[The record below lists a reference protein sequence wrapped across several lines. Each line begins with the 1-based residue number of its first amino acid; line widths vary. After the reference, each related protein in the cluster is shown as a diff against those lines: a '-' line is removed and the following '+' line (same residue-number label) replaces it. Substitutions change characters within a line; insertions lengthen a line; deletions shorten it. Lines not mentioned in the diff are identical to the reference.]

1 MPWIQIS
8 MRLGHARAEQAS
20 QDLSEL
26 GAAAVT
32 LEDAED
38 TPVLEPA
45 PGATPLWPDVIVTAM
60 FELDQGPLMERIRQL
75 PAWSARKGFQ
85 VSALP
90 DRAWEREWLK
100 DFRPMRFGRNLW
112 VLPGDSATPD
122 PDAITL
128 RLDPGLAFGTGTHA
142 TTALC
147 LEWLDDHPPAGLR
160 VVDYGCG
167 SGILGIAAALLGAAS
182 VIAVDN
188 DPQALTATVANA
200 LRNGVGDMITVG
212 PSTDTLARADL
223 LLANILAGPLA
234 QLASDFARAIETGGT
249 VVLSGILA
257 GQADEVATAYEPWFL
272 IDEISERDG
281 WVRISAQRKET
292 G

>member
-1 MPWIQIS
+1 

>member
-1 MPWIQIS
+1 
-8 MRLGHARAEQAS
+8 MRLDHARAEEAS
-20 QDLSEL
+20 QDLSDL

-38 TPVLEPA
+38 SPVLEPP

-60 FELDQGPLMERIRQL
+60 FELEQRSLMERIRQL
-75 PAWSARKGFQ
+75 PAWPARKGFQ
-85 VSALP
+85 VSALA

-100 DFRPMRFGRNLW
+100 DFQPMRFGRNLW
-112 VLPGDSATPD
+112 VLPGDSASPN

-147 LEWLDDHPPAGLR
+147 LEWLDEHPPVGLR

-182 VIAVDN
+182 VIAVDI
-188 DPQALTATVANA
+188 DPQAQTATVANA
-200 LRNGVGDMITVG
+200 RRNGVDDRIAIR
-212 PSTDTLARADL
+212 PSTETLARTDL

-234 QLASDFARAIETGGT
+234 ELASGFARAIETGGT

-257 GQADEVATAYEPWFL
+257 GQATEVASAYEPWFL
-272 IDEISERDG
+272 IDEIGEQDG

>member
-45 PGATPLWPDVIVTAM
+45 LGATPLWPDVIVTAM

>member
-112 VLPGDSATPD
+112 VLPGDSASPD
-122 PDAITL
+122 PDSITL

>member
-1 MPWIQIS
+1 

-45 PGATPLWPDVIVTAM
+45 LGATPLWPDVIVTAM

>member
-1 MPWIQIS
+1 

-112 VLPGDSATPD
+112 VLPGDSASPD

>member
-1 MPWIQIS
+1 
-8 MRLGHARAEQAS
+8 MRLDHARAEEAS
-20 QDLSEL
+20 QDLSDL

-38 TPVLEPA
+38 SPVLEPP

-60 FELDQGPLMERIRQL
+60 FELEQRSLMERIRQL
-75 PAWSARKGFQ
+75 PAWPARKGFQ
-85 VSALP
+85 VSALA

-100 DFRPMRFGRNLW
+100 DFQPMRFGRNLW
-112 VLPGDSATPD
+112 VLPGDSASPN

-147 LEWLDDHPPAGLR
+147 LEWLDEHPPVGLR

-182 VIAVDN
+182 VIAVDI
-188 DPQALTATVANA
+188 DPQAQTATVANA
-200 LRNGVGDMITVG
+200 RRNGVDDRIAIR
-212 PSTDTLARADL
+212 PSTETLARIDL

-234 QLASDFARAIETGGT
+234 ELASGFARAIETGGT

-257 GQADEVATAYEPWFL
+257 GQATEVASAYEPWFL
-272 IDEISERDG
+272 IDEIGEQDG

>member
-1 MPWIQIS
+1 
-8 MRLGHARAEQAS
+8 MRLDHARAEEAS
-20 QDLSEL
+20 QDLSDL

-38 TPVLEPA
+38 SPVLEPP

-60 FELDQGPLMERIRQL
+60 FELEQRSLMERIRQL
-75 PAWSARKGFQ
+75 PAWPARKGFH
-85 VSALP
+85 VSALA

-100 DFRPMRFGRNLW
+100 DFQPMRFGRNLW
-112 VLPGDSATPD
+112 VLPGDSASPN

-147 LEWLDDHPPAGLR
+147 LEWLDEHPPVGLR

-182 VIAVDN
+182 VIAVDI
-188 DPQALTATVANA
+188 DPQAQTATVANA
-200 LRNGVGDMITVG
+200 RRNGVDDRIAIR
-212 PSTDTLARADL
+212 PSTETLARIDL

-234 QLASDFARAIETGGT
+234 ELASGFARAIETGGT

-257 GQADEVATAYEPWFL
+257 GQATEVASAYEPWFL
-272 IDEISERDG
+272 IDEIGEQDG

>member
-8 MRLGHARAEQAS
+8 MRLDHARAEEAS
-20 QDLSEL
+20 QDLSDL

-38 TPVLEPA
+38 SPVLEPP

-60 FELDQGPLMERIRQL
+60 FELEQRSLMERIRQL
-75 PAWSARKGFQ
+75 PAWPARKGFQ
-85 VSALP
+85 VSALA

-100 DFRPMRFGRNLW
+100 DFQPMRFGRNLW
-112 VLPGDSATPD
+112 VLPGDSASPN
-122 PDAITL
+122 PNAITL

-147 LEWLDDHPPAGLR
+147 LEWLDEHPPVGLR

-182 VIAVDN
+182 VIAVDI
-188 DPQALTATVANA
+188 DPQAQTATVANA
-200 LRNGVGDMITVG
+200 RRNGVDDRIAIR
-212 PSTDTLARADL
+212 PSTETLARIDL

-234 QLASDFARAIETGGT
+234 ELASGFARAIETGGT

-257 GQADEVATAYEPWFL
+257 GQATEVASAYEPWFL
-272 IDEISERDG
+272 IDEIGEQDG

>member
-1 MPWIQIS
+1 
-8 MRLGHARAEQAS
+8 MRLGHARAEEAS

-100 DFRPMRFGRNLW
+100 DFQPMRFGRNLW
-112 VLPGDSATPD
+112 VLPGDSAAPD

-200 LRNGVGDMITVG
+200 LRNGVGDMITVR

-234 QLASDFARAIETGGT
+234 ELASDFARAIETGGT

-257 GQADEVATAYEPWFL
+257 GQANEVATAYEPWFL

-292 G
+292 D

>member
-1 MPWIQIS
+1 
-8 MRLGHARAEQAS
+8 MRLDHARAEEAS
-20 QDLSEL
+20 QDLSDL

-38 TPVLEPA
+38 SPVLEPP

-60 FELDQGPLMERIRQL
+60 FELEQRSLMERIRQL
-75 PAWSARKGFQ
+75 PAWPARKCFQ
-85 VSALP
+85 VSALA

-100 DFRPMRFGRNLW
+100 DFQPMRFGRNLW
-112 VLPGDSATPD
+112 VLPGDSASPN

-147 LEWLDDHPPAGLR
+147 LEWLDEHPPVGLR

-182 VIAVDN
+182 VIAVDI
-188 DPQALTATVANA
+188 DPQAQTATVANA
-200 LRNGVGDMITVG
+200 RRNGVDDRIAIR
-212 PSTDTLARADL
+212 PSTETLARIDL

-234 QLASDFARAIETGGT
+234 ELASGFARAIETGGT

-257 GQADEVATAYEPWFL
+257 GQATEVASAYEPWFL
-272 IDEISERDG
+272 IDEIGEQDG

>member
-1 MPWIQIS
+1 

-100 DFRPMRFGRNLW
+100 DFQPMRFGKNLW
-112 VLPGDSATPD
+112 VLPGDSVAPNPD
-122 PDAITL
+122 SIAL
-128 RLDPGLAFGTGTHA
+128 RLDPGLAFGTGTHS

-147 LEWLDDHPPAGLR
+147 LEWLDARPPAGLR

-167 SGILGIAAALLGAAS
+167 SGILGIAAVLLGAAS

-188 DPQALTATVANA
+188 DPQALMATAANA
-200 LRNGVGDMITVG
+200 ARNGVSDMISVH
-212 PSTDTLARADL
+212 PPTDDLPRTDL
-223 LLANILAGPLA
+223 LLANILAGPIKELA
-234 QLASDFARAIETGGT
+234 PGFARAVDNGGL

-257 GQADEVATAYEPWFL
+257 EQASEVAAAYAPWFV
-272 IDEISERDG
+272 IEEIIEQEG
-281 WVRISAQRKET
+281 WVRISAQRTET

>member
-112 VLPGDSATPD
+112 VLPGDSASPD